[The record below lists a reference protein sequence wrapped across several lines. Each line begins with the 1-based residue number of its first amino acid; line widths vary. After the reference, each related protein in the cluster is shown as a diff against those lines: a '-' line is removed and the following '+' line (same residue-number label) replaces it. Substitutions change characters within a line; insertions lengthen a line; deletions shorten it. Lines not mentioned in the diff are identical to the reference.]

1 MTDDL
6 SAILAEMAERERL
19 VAMGHVR
26 DPQDVPRLLAL
37 ARAVLKLADDAVPVD
52 RDYGGEPIWWSP
64 LRQVAM
70 YETSKCVA
78 LRGIIRRGFEAGKA
92 AADRSRRARA
102 LRGGDALGSWV
113 RVAG

>member
-52 RDYGGEPIWWSP
+52 RDYGGEPIWWNLTPEEIRSAV
-64 LRQVAM
+64 LA
-70 YETSKCVA
+70 A
-78 LRGIIRRGFEAGKA
+78 LTGKGKA
-92 AADRSRRARA
+92 D
-102 LRGGDALGSWV
+102 G
-113 RVAG
+113 